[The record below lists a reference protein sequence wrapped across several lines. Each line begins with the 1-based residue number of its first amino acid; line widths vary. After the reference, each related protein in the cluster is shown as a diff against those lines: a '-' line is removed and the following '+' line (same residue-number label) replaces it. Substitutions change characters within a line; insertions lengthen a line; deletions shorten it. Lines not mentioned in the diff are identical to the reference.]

1 MNFFIASTLAQAPAG
16 APPANPASGMAQ
28 FFPLIIIF
36 AIFYFLMIR
45 PQQRREKERK
55 EKVSALRAGA
65 RVLFCGGMIGTIEEV
80 LPSSFLINI
89 ASGAVVEVVRAAVE
103 TPLPDPAPADA
114 KDKSP
119 SQAQSK

>member
-1 MNFFIASTLAQAPAG
+1 MHFPATLLAQAPVG

-28 FFPLIIIF
+28 FVPLILIF

-55 EKVSALRAGA
+55 EKVASLRAGA

-80 LPSSFLINI
+80 LPTSFLVKI

-103 TPLPDPAPADA
+103 MPLPEAAPADA
-114 KDKSP
+114 KDKP
-119 SQAQSK
+119 AK